1 VRQQNILSRL
11 VEREVARAGPAGRY
25 GIQQPQVALRRIDGE
40 RTHGGGLVQSRPQ
53 RKRIFAHCVQKLVIR
68 MNGQKRGINHF
79 RRQPGFAHFAGGRMK
94 TADIDPFAQA
104 ASRGRALLHIF
115 ESGIGAEVYE
125 VVTVSGLRS
134 QGTGRKECGQQRR
147 YIDDQPVPTEH
158 SRFLGFHWLSHPAA
172 FTITSS
178 TSSSLW
184 PASHSSPRAVTCL
197 SARVSV
203 PGWTT

>member
-1 VRQQNILSRL
+1 
-11 VEREVARAGPAGRY
+11 
-25 GIQQPQVALRRIDGE
+25 
-40 RTHGGGLVQSRPQ
+40 
-53 RKRIFAHCVQKLVIR
+53 

-79 RRQPGFAHFAGGRMK
+79 RRQPGFANFAGGRMK

-125 VVTVSGLRS
+125 VATVSGLRS

-172 FTITSS
+172 FTITSHTLRS
-178 TSSSLW
+178 NRSFHDYFSYFTLE
-184 PASHSSPRAVTCL
+184 PPRRQINYAEDTIYKI
-197 SARVSV
+197 
-203 PGWTT
+203 